1 MHNKYIKFFVF
12 SLFVIVVSFAVTYHF
27 VLNFEKF
34 PSLNKYY
41 INKINEKY
49 YSDKQFGIFDMFG
62 GSFKTFI
69 LNNDTPKL
77 LDKLYANLDNESIEK
92 VNLALNAILH
102 IPDTS
107 YMKYF
112 YFRSKEFEKDFT
124 LKLNTFTLDKI
135 PRSEIAEIEKKYILP
150 EGVEYFS
157 GVFLHEHN
165 LRFANDKIKNYIKD
179 KIFIDG
185 GAFVGDSALVLL
197 KYNPSLIYSFEM
209 SKQNIERFHQ
219 TMKMN
224 NVPKNKVELIEY
236 AISDSVGEHKI
247 RGRWEMEGIEPTIP
261 LKNEGITV
269 KSTDID
275 TFMKDKNGKVGFIK
289 ADLQGIMHKAV
300 NGMKETIKRDRP
312 VLFLDIS
319 DSPQDFF
326 YTKPIIEDI
335 LKDLNYTLKITSL
348 NASVSIVGTAIWAY
362 PKELEE

>member
-1 MHNKYIKFFVF
+1 
-12 SLFVIVVSFAVTYHF
+12 
-27 VLNFEKF
+27 
-34 PSLNKYY
+34 
-41 INKINEKY
+41 
-49 YSDKQFGIFDMFG
+49 
-62 GSFKTFI
+62 
-69 LNNDTPKL
+69 
-77 LDKLYANLDNESIEK
+77 
-92 VNLALNAILH
+92 
-102 IPDTS
+102 
-107 YMKYF
+107 
-112 YFRSKEFEKDFT
+112 
-124 LKLNTFTLDKI
+124 
-135 PRSEIAEIEKKYILP
+135 
-150 EGVEYFS
+150 
-157 GVFLHEHN
+157 
-165 LRFANDKIKNYIKD
+165 
-179 KIFIDG
+179 
-185 GAFVGDSALVLL
+185 
-197 KYNPSLIYSFEM
+197 M